1 MPNQIFI
8 SNKINKFK
16 KKIEVSSDK
25 SLSIR
30 CVLLASQ
37 AVGISKLSNLLESED
52 VLNALKAIKK
62 LGINYIKKNGI
73 YEINGF
79 GLNGF
84 NTKKKLVIDAGNS
97 GTLAR
102 LILGFLVRSNEK
114 VKLIGDKSLST
125 RDFSRVADPLSYFG
139 VKINCTKNSLPL
151 EIQGT
156 EFLRPITYIENK
168 GSAQCKSTV
177 IFAALH
183 TPGITKIKAKKSRNH
198 TELLL
203 KYLNIPIKI
212 NSKKNYD
219 KIEIKGLT
227 QYKSFSYTLPGDISS
242 SAFFIVLTLLS
253 NNSELLI
260 KKVNIN
266 NSRIGVIKILNKM
279 GSNIKLKNK
288 KSYKGEIIAD
298 IFIKSV
304 KNFKSINCPKS
315 WNSSAIDEFLVIFLV
330 AAKAK
335 GISTFKGLSELN
347 KKESPRLNI
356 AISFLKKIGI
366 KVQRNEND
374 IKIYGKPSLILNK
387 NYIVKNFF
395 KDHRIFMMS
404 CVAAL
409 TLGGN
414 WKIYDKDS
422 IKTSF
427 PEYIKILKELG
438 AKIN

>member
-139 VKINCTKNSLPL
+139 VNLNSHF
-151 EIQGT
+151 IDYR
-156 EFLRPITYIENK
+156 FR
-168 GSAQCKSTV
+168 
-177 IFAALH
+177 H
-183 TPGITKIKAKKSRNH
+183 
-198 TELLL
+198 
-203 KYLNIPIKI
+203 NI
-212 NSKKNYD
+212 YCM
-219 KIEIKGLT
+219 E
-227 QYKSFSYTLPGDISS
+227 Q
-242 SAFFIVLTLLS
+242 
-253 NNSELLI
+253 
-260 KKVNIN
+260 
-266 NSRIGVIKILNKM
+266 
-279 GSNIKLKNK
+279 
-288 KSYKGEIIAD
+288 
-298 IFIKSV
+298 
-304 KNFKSINCPKS
+304 
-315 WNSSAIDEFLVIFLV
+315 LV
-330 AAKAK
+330 
-335 GISTFKGLSELN
+335 E
-347 KKESPRLNI
+347 
-356 AISFLKKIGI
+356 
-366 KVQRNEND
+366 
-374 IKIYGKPSLILNK
+374 
-387 NYIVKNFF
+387 
-395 KDHRIFMMS
+395 
-404 CVAAL
+404 
-409 TLGGN
+409 
-414 WKIYDKDS
+414 
-422 IKTSF
+422 
-427 PEYIKILKELG
+427 
-438 AKIN
+438 